1 MRNDGSVRRAGP
13 APASAL
19 RAHDFHESGRPAAW
33 PAGRRRA
40 VDTIARVSVAASPRH
55 LYDAAAAWRTEWLA
69 VDGGHTLHVQQFGAP
84 DGLPVLV
91 LHGGPGS
98 GCSPLLPRF
107 CDPRRYRIVCP
118 DQRGAGQ
125 SRPAGEVAHNTT
137 AHLLADLRALRTHL
151 QIARWL
157 VVGGSWGATL
167 ALAHAADAP
176 DAIAGLLLRSS
187 FLARAQDITD
197 FFDGAAHGQPQAWAE
212 DRALATA
219 QGLSLPRHLHRRLG
233 SADDAE
239 RAATAL
245 QWWRWEQWL
254 SGAATGEAPSGAALA
269 AQVARLRIQSHYLTH
284 GCWLVSPTLLQRCA
298 TVPPVPALL
307 LHGRADRI
315 CPPAGAAALHA
326 ALPASTLCWIAGAGH
341 DPTHP
346 GMIDAMVC
354 ALDSFVATGRL
365 DTGARP

>member
-1 MRNDGSVRRAGP
+1 V
-13 APASAL
+13 PASASL
-19 RAHDFHESGRPAAW
+19 RP
-33 PAGRRRA
+33 
-40 VDTIARVSVAASPRH
+40 
-55 LYDAAAAWRTEWLA
+55 LYDTTAAWRTEWLA

-137 AHLLADLRALRTHL
+137 AHLLADLRALRTFL
-151 QIARWL
+151 QIERWL

-167 ALAHAADAP
+167 AVAHAADAP
-176 DAIAGLLLRSS
+176 EAVAGLLLRGS
-187 FLARAQDITD
+187 FLAQPQDIAA
-197 FFDGAAHGQPQAWAE
+197 FFDGAAHGHPQAWVA
-212 DRALATA
+212 DRALAA
-219 QGLSLPRHLHRRLG
+219 SQGLSLPQHLHRRLG
-233 SADDAE
+233 SADEAE

-245 QWWRWEQWL
+245 QWWRWEQLL
-254 SGAATGEAPSGAALA
+254 SGATASSAPSGSALA
-269 AQVARLRIQSHYLTH
+269 AQVARLHIQSHYLAH
-284 GCWLVSPTLLQRCA
+284 GCWLKSPTLLQRCA
-298 TVPPVPALL
+298 NVPGVTTLL
-307 LHGRADRI
+307 LHGSDDSI

-326 ALPASTLCWIAGAGH
+326 ALPASTLRWIASAGH
-341 DPTHP
+341 DPAHP

-354 ALDSFVATGRL
+354 ALDSFAAHGEFS
-365 DTGARP
+365 